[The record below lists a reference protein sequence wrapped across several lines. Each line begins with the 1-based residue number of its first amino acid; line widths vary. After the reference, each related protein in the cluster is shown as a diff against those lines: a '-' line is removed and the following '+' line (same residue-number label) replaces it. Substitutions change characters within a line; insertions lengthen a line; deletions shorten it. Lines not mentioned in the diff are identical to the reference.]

1 MPNFHHT
8 PLTAAK
14 AIRALVEDDIPK
26 MLANFEAPSFERRK
40 FGPVEPLSFGSA
52 GHWMN
57 AFKVFQLV
65 AEQCNGLPR
74 VAGQRPHSGPT
85 YTGDQIQMA
94 IQEVFPE
101 LFADYV
107 EKLFEAEKSTLL

>member
-8 PLTAAK
+8 PLTAAQ

-26 MLANFEAPSFERRK
+26 TLEDLGAQYDEHAA
-40 FGPVEPLSFGSA
+40 SA
-52 GHWMN
+52 RGQCVAGGRWMN
-57 AFKVFQLV
+57 ACKVYNLV
-65 AEQCNGLPR
+65 NEQCNGLPR
-74 VAGQRPHSGPT
+74 PDGQRPRPGPRF
-85 YTGDQIQMA
+85 TGEEIQLA
-94 IQEVFPE
+94 IQQVFPE